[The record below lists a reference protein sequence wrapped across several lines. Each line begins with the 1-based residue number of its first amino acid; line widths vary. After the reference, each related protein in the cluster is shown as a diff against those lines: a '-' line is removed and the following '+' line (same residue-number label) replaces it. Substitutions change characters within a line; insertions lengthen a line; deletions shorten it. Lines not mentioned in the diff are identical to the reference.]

1 MSKPQRLN
9 ARPRPKASKSPV
21 KAVTAGKARPKNK
34 LMAATYNPLRAKIY
48 SPITS
53 SNKDYNA
60 LDRREVMRQARH
72 ARDNDP
78 TASRLVE
85 ISCQYSSGVEF
96 IPNSSSTDYNQQA
109 AISWARFSRK
119 PLTDMNCN
127 LKQAQSMTLAGVV
140 VDGDCFILKTELAGK
155 PKIRLYE
162 SHQVS
167 TPESLKEQE
176 GITIFEGVEIDPLP
190 GTPIAYY
197 FETTDGHKKV
207 PAEFVI
213 HVYDPERPGQR
224 RGLSRFSPA
233 LNTIS
238 SLRTIL
244 EAETAAVIDAAK
256 TSKVIKTKTGEL
268 RPDSGL
274 ARRVGKKLDA
284 NTSAARDRVNVL
296 LQDAGPETLV
306 LDKDEEYQQ
315 FQQLRPSDSVAKF
328 WDDLRTDIC
337 TAFGLPVQVVLPTR
351 ATGPTQRAIL
361 ETAARTYEEL
371 ANIISVAFYEVYKYV
386 AEYEKRK
393 TPAFFKNA
401 PGDWLEVSHII
412 PRPPGIDASRNSAAM
427 LNEYRVGATSLQQI
441 IASAGRSDWKS
452 VLRQKAEAE
461 QYRQELAK
469 EFKINPETISAL
481 TDTVINQSLTPDNT
495 QPTV

>member
-1 MSKPQRLN
+1 MAKPQRLN
-9 ARPRPKASKSPV
+9 ARPRPKAVVSKS
-21 KAVTAGKARPKNK
+21 RPKNR
-34 LMAATYNPLRAKIY
+34 LQAAVYNPLRARIH

-53 SNKDYNA
+53 SNKDYNSY
-60 LDRREVMRQARH
+60 DRREVMRQARH

-96 IPNSSSTDYNQQA
+96 IPNSSDTKYNQA
-109 AISWARFSRK
+109 ASITWSRFSRK

-127 LKQAQSMTLAGVV
+127 LKQAQSMTLACTV
-140 VDGDCFILKTELAGK
+140 VDGDCFILKTELDK
-155 PKIRLYE
+155 RPKIRLYE

-167 TPESLKEQE
+167 TPDSLREKE

-197 FETTDGHKKV
+197 FETPDGHKRV

-233 LNTIS
+233 LDTIS
-238 SLRTIL
+238 ALRTIL
-244 EAETAAVIDAAK
+244 EAETAAVIDASK

-268 RPDSGL
+268 RPDSEL
-274 ARRVGKKLDA
+274 AKRMGKKADA
-284 NTSAARDRVNVL
+284 NNEAARTRVNVL

-371 ANIISVAFYEVYKYV
+371 ANIISAAYYEVYKYV
-386 AEYEKRK
+386 SEYERRQR
-393 TPAFFKNA
+393 PLFYKNA
-401 PGDWLEVSHII
+401 PEDWLEVSHII

-427 LNEYRVGATSLQQI
+427 LNEYRAGATSLQQI

-452 VLRQKAEAE
+452 VMRQKAEAE

-469 EFKINPETISAL
+469 EFGINPETISAL
-481 TDTVINQSLTPDNT
+481 TDTVINQSLTPDNL